1 MKRTYRYSFLFA
13 AAAMTLAACSSD
25 EPAAGGGLN
34 EGETA
39 YLNVSLRDANDL
51 TRAGE
56 GADLTPGDNVSGEF
70 EYGTG
75 NEGKV
80 ASARFFFFDDN
91 GIYTGQSTIWNGGN
105 PGSEP
110 NIELKGNSVVV
121 LDNLKGNQYPRYMVT
136 VLNGGAQYTNDFM
149 TGKNIEEF
157 SRDLTSW
164 GEDADGGFLMAT
176 SSYFQGTP
184 ASDKTHEDARYFA
197 TVLDED
203 NFARS
208 ADEAKT
214 LNPVNV
220 YVERLAARVHL
231 NCAAEF
237 PIKATVMGADGN
249 NPESAAGSG
258 EAATNLKIRIDGW
271 YLNGIQQL
279 SYLSKQFGSWISSAS
294 LTDVDGWAWNVP
306 SFHRSFWGQSVNYG
320 KQTED
325 GLVFYP
331 WNNSNVLQ
339 AGQYAYCNE
348 NTSDYANLS
357 KDNNNRPNQRLV
369 TSVVIKATVC
379 TADGTPL
386 DMVEHN
392 GVYFT
397 KDRFIKY
404 VLDNA
409 SRSGKLN
416 YYTRTGTEGN
426 YTYTQVQPSMFDL
439 KGTNERVQVAKGSS
453 FPAGQLYTKDGAA
466 AAAADLDKDLAAITA
481 DAVTRAFKGGA
492 MYYNIPVAH
501 LNKKTYD
508 ANGDLATWFEGSFG
522 VVRNHAYEI
531 TVNSVKRLGQGI
543 FNPDTE
549 DVKPDQDPK
558 DPNWFLG
565 ATINVLSWKIVTS
578 GVDL

>member
-1 MKRTYRYSFLFA
+1 MKRTYWYSFLFA
-13 AAAMTLAACSSD
+13 AAATTLAACSSD
-25 EPAAGGGLN
+25 EPAAGGLMD
-34 EGETA
+34 GETA
-39 YLNVSLRDANDL
+39 YLNVSLRDANDI

-56 GADLTPGDNVSGEF
+56 GGDLTPGEDVSGDY

-80 ASARFFFFDDN
+80 ASARFFFFDSK
-91 GIYTGQSTIWNGGN
+91 GIYTGQSTVWNGGS
-105 PGSEP
+105 PGTEP

-149 TGKNIEEF
+149 TGKNIGEF
-157 SRDLTSW
+157 SKDLTTW
-164 GEDADGGFLMAT
+164 GENTDGGFVMAT

-197 TVLDED
+197 TVLDEN

-208 ADEAKT
+208 AEEAK
-214 LNPVNV
+214 NVDPVNV

-231 NCAAEF
+231 NCEKEF
-237 PIKATVMGADGN
+237 PIKLTVMGADGN
-249 NPESAAGSG
+249 NPDSG
-258 EAATNLKIRIDGW
+258 DAEAATNLKVRIDGW
-271 YLNGIQQL
+271 YLNGIQQQ
-279 SYLSKQFGSWISSAS
+279 SYLSKQFGSWTSAAS
-294 LTDVDGWAWNVP
+294 LANVDGWAWNVP
-306 SFHRSFWGQSVNYG
+306 VFHRSFWGQSVNYG

-325 GLVFYP
+325 GLVYYP
-331 WNNSNVLQ
+331 WNNDNVLQ

-357 KDNNNRPNQRLV
+357 KDNNNRPNQRLL
-369 TSVVIKATVC
+369 TSVVLKATIC
-379 TADGTPL
+379 AADGTPL
-386 DMVEHN
+386 DIVEHN

-397 KDRFIKY
+397 TDRFIKY

-426 YTYTQVQPSMFDL
+426 YQYTQVQASMFEL
-439 KGTNERVQVAKGSS
+439 KGTNDRVQVAKGSS
-453 FPAGQLYTKDGAA
+453 FPTVQLYTKEGTETSAA
-466 AAAADLDKDLAAITA
+466 NLDSDLAALTA
-481 DAVTRAFKGGA
+481 DAVTRAFKNGA
-492 MYYNIPVAH
+492 MYYNIPVSH

-522 VVRNHAYEI
+522 VVRNHTYEI

-543 FNPDTE
+543 FNPDSE
-549 DVKPDQDPK
+549 EVKPNKDPK

-565 ATINVLSWKIVTS
+565 ATINVLSWKIVAS